1 MPDVTRNLKVR
12 PKLDG
17 EAEFNQALKEL
28 NSGMSVLKSEMN
40 KLNAEYQGN
49 TDSVEYLTKQSDL
62 LNRELLQQH
71 DKVEKL
77 REIVSQA
84 AKQFGESDEQTQK
97 WVKQLNN
104 AEAEEFKLQHQLEE
118 TNKKLDNQGKE
129 MVGLGDTVDQLAD
142 KFGIHLPDG
151 VSKALNGVEG
161 FSAGTVAAMAA
172 AAAAVVAVVEAFK
185 KLQQITIEVAASVDE
200 TLSQSLITGIDAET
214 LQVWDYA
221 AELIDVDVG
230 TITGAM
236 TKLEKSMDSAR
247 DGNTAMQESFAQLG
261 ISVTD
266 AHGQLRDADDVFME
280 VVDALG
286 AIENGTERD
295 TKSMELLGKS
305 AKELTPLFL
314 AGSEALEGFSKEA
327 EEAGYVLDEY
337 QLERLAEVDD
347 SYQRMQKTIEGF
359 KRQLAAD
366 FAPAAK
372 AAMDLFSDV
381 VKKAGEFLE
390 RSGLIE
396 NLANIFTILVDIV
409 RTVGEF
415 ISNLPGIGT
424 GLDVLKKA
432 LEGVS
437 YVLATIAD
445 AARVAVGLIQ
455 MLTGSFGNGWNN
467 IKTGLG
473 FNMSSG
479 QLSNTQRLM
488 YGNSGNYYNEATGMW
503 QGNYGMNAT
512 GNDNWRGGLTWVG
525 EAGPEL
531 AYLPQ
536 GTQIMNAQD
545 SRSMGGDTF
554 YITIDAKS
562 VKEFNDIVEMA
573 QSARVR
579 QRMR

>member
-1 MPDVTRNLKVR
+1 MPSATRSLKLKVEI
-12 PKLDG
+12 DG
-17 EAEFNQALKEL
+17 EKEYKEALSEL
-28 NSGMSVLKSEMN
+28 NTGSKTLRSEMALLQEQYRGSETSQEALAA
-40 KLNAEYQGN
+40 K
-49 TDSVEYLTKQSDL
+49 SDL
-62 LNRELLQQH
+62 LERQLLQQR

-77 REIVSQA
+77 REAMENA
-84 AKQFGESDEQTQK
+84 AKQAGESDERTQEWAQK
-97 WVKQLNN
+97 LNY
-104 AEAEEFKLQHQLEE
+104 AQAEEIKLQRQLEE
-118 TNKKLDNQGKE
+118 TNKAMQGQGKE
-129 MVGLGDTVDQLAD
+129 MTGLGDTVDQLAD
-142 KFGIHLPDG
+142 KFGIHLPEG
-151 VSKALNGVEG
+151 VTKALNGVEG
-161 FSAGTVAAMAA
+161 FSAGTVAAMAT
-172 AAAAVVAVVEAFK
+172 AAAAVVGVVEAFK
-185 KLQQITIEVAASVDE
+185 KLQQVTIEVAASVDE
-200 TLSQSLITGIDAET
+200 TLAQSMITGISAET

-266 AHGQLRDADDVFME
+266 ANGQLRDSEDVFME

-305 AKELTPLFL
+305 AKDLTPLFL
-314 AGSEALEGFSKEA
+314 AGSEALAGFSEEA
-327 EEAGYVLDEY
+327 EAAGYVLDEY

-359 KRQLAAD
+359 QRQLAAD

-396 NLANIFTILVDIV
+396 NLAQIFTTLIDIV

-415 ISNLPGIGT
+415 ISSLPGIGN
-424 GLDVLKKA
+424 GLDTLKLA

-445 AARVAVGLIQ
+445 AARVAVGLLQ
-455 MLTGSFGNGWNN
+455 MLTGNFGSGLNN

-479 QLSNTQRLM
+479 QLSNTQRLR
-488 YGNSGNYYNEATGMW
+488 YNDSGNYYNSQTGRW
-503 QGNYGMNAT
+503 EGNYGRNAT

-531 AYLPQ
+531 VALPA
-536 GTQIMNAQD
+536 GTQILNAQD
-545 SRSMGGDTF
+545 SRNVGGDTF
-554 YITIDAKS
+554 YITIDAAS

-573 QSARVR
+573 RSARVR
-579 QRMR
+579 ERMR

>member
-1 MPDVTRNLKVR
+1 MPDVTRTLKVR

-17 EAEFNQALKEL
+17 EDEFNQALKEL

-49 TDSVEYLTKQSDL
+49 TNSVEYLTKQSDL
-62 LNRELLQQH
+62 LNRELLTQH

-77 REIVSQA
+77 REIVNQA
-84 AKQFGESDEQTQK
+84 AKQFGESNTETQK
-97 WVKQLNN
+97 WVRQLNN
-104 AEAEEFKLQHQLEE
+104 AEAAEFKLQHDLDE
-118 TNKKLDNQGKE
+118 TNKKLEAQGKE
-129 MVGLGDTVDQLAD
+129 MVGLGDTVDALAD
-142 KFGIHLPDG
+142 KFGIHLPEG
-151 VSKALNGVEG
+151 VTKALNGVEG

-185 KLQQITIEVAASVDE
+185 KLQQVTIEVAASVDE
-200 TLSQSLITGIDAET
+200 TLSQSMITGISAET

-247 DGNTAMQESFAQLG
+247 DGNIAMQESFTQLG

-266 AHGQLRDADDVFME
+266 DVTGQLRDAEDVFME

-286 AIENGTERD
+286 AMENGTERD

-305 AKELTPLFL
+305 AKDLTPLFL
-314 AGSEALEGFSKEA
+314 AGSEALAGFSEEA
-327 EEAGYVLDEY
+327 EAAGYVLDEY

-396 NLANIFTILVDIV
+396 NLAQIFTTLMDIV
-409 RTVGEF
+409 HTVGEF
-415 ISNLPGIGT
+415 ISSLPGIGN
-424 GLDVLKKA
+424 GLDVLKGA
-432 LEGVS
+432 LEGIS
-437 YVLATIAD
+437 YVLAGIAD

-455 MLTGSFGNGWNN
+455 MLTGSFGSGWNN

-473 FNMSSG
+473 FNQSSG
-479 QLSNTQRLM
+479 QLSNIQRLM
-488 YGNSGNYYNEATGMW
+488 YNDSGNYYNAATGQW

-531 AYLPQ
+531 VALP
-536 GTQIMNAQD
+536 GGSQILNAQD
-545 SRSMGGDTF
+545 SRVGGDTF
-554 YITIDAKS
+554 YITIDAAS

-573 QSARVR
+573 RSARVR
-579 QRMR
+579 ERMR